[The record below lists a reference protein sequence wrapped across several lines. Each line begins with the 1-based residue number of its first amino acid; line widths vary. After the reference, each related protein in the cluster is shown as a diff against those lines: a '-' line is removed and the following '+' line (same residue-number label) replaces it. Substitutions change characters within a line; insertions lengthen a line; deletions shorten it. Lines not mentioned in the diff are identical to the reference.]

1 MYVCMYFGS
10 RMNRTVAECF
20 LQHNDAIFLIG
31 EPGRYCKREGG
42 EREREKGSLAFMSH
56 IFIWEGGREGR
67 AGGRERGREGRAGGR
82 ERGRER
88 GREGGEGGKGAEGGR
103 EGGRKGGREG
113 REEREGREGR
123 EGGRKEGRVRRCAT
137 HCQEVST

>member
-42 EREREKGSLAFMSH
+42 EREREGEPCIYVPHIHMGGRKGGKGRREGES
-56 IFIWEGGREGR
+56 EGGKSRREGE
-67 AGGRERGREGRAGGR
+67 RERGR
-82 ERGRER
+82 
-88 GREGGEGGKGAEGGR
+88 EGGKGAEGGR
-103 EGGRKGGREG
+103 EEGREGGKG